1 MFSSYACDFFELE
14 EEAPSDHSRH
24 TVQAVIG
31 IADARVRKMHVT
43 GFHANGH
50 VVFHEPLDSAS
61 ALKVKFECPA
71 QIRSADACARDACSG
86 IHKRNPAG
94 PRGKVV
100 PQMWSQAHQPFGR
113 GRELR
118 SREQFQPPFEIA
130 SPPMVLAHSVA
141 KHVAVGDTGQS
152 QIVLLASVESLKT
165 VSSARTYGN
174 RLSAGAKPFSHAIFP
189 NTFRAGFENRLR
201 QRDIMGEERPL
212 LGLRSHCKSKAEQ
225 AKPKSPPR
233 ALAPQYYWKL
243 NGLENI
249 DRHKEARFIAPA
261 GQDEVLATEL
271 FDGHNCVSFHF
282 VPTGNHN
289 LGSHFG
295 QCQSSGF
302 ANF

>member
-94 PRGKVV
+94 PRG
-100 PQMWSQAHQPFGR
+100 
-113 GRELR
+113 
-118 SREQFQPPFEIA
+118 
-130 SPPMVLAHSVA
+130 
-141 KHVAVGDTGQS
+141 
-152 QIVLLASVESLKT
+152 
-165 VSSARTYGN
+165 TYGN

-189 NTFRAGFENRLR
+189 NTFRAGFKNRLR

-233 ALAPQYYWKL
+233 ALAPHYYWKL

-249 DRHKEARFIAPA
+249 DRHKEARFTAPA

-271 FDGHNCVSFHF
+271 FDGHNCVSFLF